1 VWTAPRPA
9 SALAA
14 RTFSDAR
21 VRTGAFAA
29 LLALFSYVNVV
40 GYRHTYPTLADRRAF
55 ARSFGTNKAV
65 ELFYGRPHDLL
76 SVGGYTAWRVGGF
89 AAIVVSLW
97 GAHAAVRA
105 LRGEEEAGRRELEL
119 AGALGRGRAFAAAV
133 AGVGAAGAVIFLAV
147 LAGLVAGR
155 LPGGASAFLAL
166 AILSPAL
173 VFAAG
178 GAVASQIVPSRRG
191 ALQLAFG
198 LVGIGLVLRV
208 VADTSSSL
216 DALRW
221 ATPLGWAEELR
232 PFAGPR
238 PALLALP
245 ALTGGLLLAAAGT
258 VAARR
263 DLGAGLVRG
272 RDNAPPRLRLL
283 RSPLGLAVRESRSA
297 LVAWTTGI
305 GLFAL
310 VVGLLS
316 TSFTTEN
323 LSPRLRDELRK
334 LGGASLTSPAGALGF
349 YFLFFVLVI
358 SLYACAAVG
367 AARREEAEGR
377 LETTLALPVGRR
389 RWLLGRLLLGA
400 AGMVALALTAALT
413 AWIGARAESAGVSA
427 ARLLEAGANC
437 LPPSLLFLALAA
449 LAFACLPRATT
460 GLAYGVVTVAFVWQL
475 VGGLAGAPH
484 ALLDLTPFQ
493 HVGLVPAQHFRAGAA
508 AVMLVIAVAAA
519 VAAIALFERR
529 DLTGA

>member
-1 VWTAPRPA
+1 VRPA

-14 RTFSDAR
+14 RTFADAR

-29 LLALFSYVNVV
+29 LFALFAYVNVV
-40 GYRHTYPTLADRRAF
+40 GYRHTYPTLAERRSF

-89 AAIVVSLW
+89 AAVVASLW

-119 AGALGRGRAFAAAV
+119 AAALGRGRAFIAAL
-133 AGVGAAGAVIFLAV
+133 AGVAACGLV
-147 LAGLVAGR
+147 LFSALVVGLVAGR
-155 LPGGASAFLAL
+155 LPVCASAFLAL

-178 GAVASQIVPSRRG
+178 GAVASQLAPTRRG

-198 LVGIGLVLRV
+198 LAALGFVLRV
-208 VADTSSSL
+208 VADTATSL
-216 DALRW
+216 GSLRW

-232 PFAGPR
+232 AFADPR
-238 PALLALP
+238 PALLVLP
-245 ALTGGLLLAAAGT
+245 ALGSGLLAAVAG
-258 VAARR
+258 ALAGRR
-263 DLGAGLVRG
+263 DLGAALVRG
-272 RDNAPPRLRLL
+272 RDAAPPHLRLL
-283 RSPLGLAVRESRSA
+283 RSPVGLALRESRGA
-297 LVAWTTGI
+297 LVAWTLGI

-334 LGGASLTSPAGALGF
+334 LGGASLTSPEGALGF

-358 SLYACAAVG
+358 SLYACASMA

-389 RWLLGRLLLGA
+389 GWLAGRLLLGA
-400 AGMVALALTAALT
+400 GGMVALAVTAAVA
-413 AWIGARAESAGVSA
+413 AWIGSRAENAGVSA

-437 LPPSLLFLALAA
+437 LPAALLFLALAG
-449 LAFACLPRATT
+449 LAFATLPRAST
-460 GLAYGVVTVAFVWQL
+460 GLSYGVVTVAFVWQL
-475 VGGLAGAPH
+475 VGGLVGAPK

-493 HVGLVPAQHFRAGAA
+493 HVGLVPAQPFRAGAA
-508 AVMLVIAVAAA
+508 AAMLGIAFVTTVAAL
-519 VAAIALFERR
+519 ALFERR
-529 DLTGA
+529 DLAGA